1 MTPICV
7 KLPWAVLATVNDRVN
22 RVGDRLRLTTRYRQ
36 AKEAA
41 RALVASQ
48 TRDAPLLTGPVEVRL
63 RFWVPDQR
71 RRDPDNL
78 LKLIH
83 DSMTGIVFDDDWQ
96 IRRQVWEVAGV
107 DRASPRVEI
116 EVEPLRAVDHERVP
130 LATTTTEVE
139 R

>member
-1 MTPICV
+1 MIRLM
-7 KLPWAVLATVNDRVN
+7 LPWAVLATGNDRVN
-22 RVGDRLRLTTRYRQ
+22 RVGDRLRLTRRYRE

-48 TRDAPLLTGPVEVRL
+48 TRREPVLIGPVEVRL
-63 RFWVPDQR
+63 RFYLPDR
-71 RRDPDNL
+71 KRRDPDNL

-83 DSMTGIVFDDDWQ
+83 DAMSGIVYHDDHQ

-107 DRASPRVEI
+107 DRVDPRVEI

-130 LATTTTEVE
+130 VTTEV
-139 R
+139 

>member
-1 MTPICV
+1 
-7 KLPWAVLATVNDRVN
+7 R
-22 RVGDRLRLTTRYRQ
+22 R

-41 RALVASQ
+41 RTLVAAQ
-48 TRDAPLLTGPVEVRL
+48 TRRDPVLIGPVEVRL
-63 RFWVPDQR
+63 TFYVPDQR

-83 DSMTGIVFDDDWQ
+83 DSMSGIVYDDDHQ

-107 DRASPRVEI
+107 DREDPRVEI
-116 EVEPLRAVDHERVP
+116 EVEPLGSA
-130 LATTTTEVE
+130 AYTTERSE

>member
-1 MTPICV
+1 MIRLM
-7 KLPWAVLATVNDRVN
+7 LPWAVLATGNDRVN
-22 RVGDRLRLTTRYRQ
+22 RVGDRLRLTRRYRA

-48 TRDAPLLTGPVEVRL
+48 TRREPVLIGPVEVRL

-83 DSMTGIVFDDDWQ
+83 DSLSGIVYHDDYQ

-107 DRASPRVEI
+107 DRVDPRVEI
-116 EVEPLRAVDHERVP
+116 EVAPLRAADRERVP
-130 LATTTTEVE
+130 VTTEL
-139 R
+139 

>member
-1 MTPICV
+1 M
-7 KLPWAVLATVNDRVN
+7 LPWAVLAQANH
-22 RVGDRLRLTTRYRQ
+22 RLIPRSTGRGLTLAREYRQ

-48 TRDAPLLTGPVEVRL
+48 TRREPVLIGPVEVRL
-63 RFWVPDQR
+63 RFYLPDAK

-83 DSMTGIVFDDDWQ
+83 DAMTGIVYDDDHQ

-107 DRASPRVEI
+107 DRTAPRVEI
-116 EVEPLRAVDHERVP
+116 EVEPLRAVDHERMA
-130 LATTTTEVE
+130 LATTTTKEVE

>member
-1 MTPICV
+1 M
-7 KLPWAVLATVNDRVN
+7 
-22 RVGDRLRLTTRYRQ
+22 
-36 AKEAA
+36 
-41 RALVASQ
+41 
-48 TRDAPLLTGPVEVRL
+48 RL
-63 RFWVPDQR
+63 RFYLPDAK

-83 DSMTGIVFDDDWQ
+83 DAMTGIVYDDDHQ

-107 DRASPRVEI
+107 DRADPRVEI
-116 EVEPLRAVDHERVP
+116 EVEPLRAVDHERVA

>member
-1 MTPICV
+1 MSQGTIRLT
-7 KLPWAVLATVNDRVN
+7 LPWAVLASANQRKGIAGREN
-22 RVGDRLRLTTRYRQ
+22 RDQWRRYR
-36 AKEAA
+36 AARDAA
-41 RALVASQ
+41 RALVAAA
-48 TRDAPLLTGPVEVRL
+48 TRHEPVLIGPVEVRL

-83 DSMTGIVFDDDWQ
+83 DAMSGIVYHDDHQ

-116 EVEPLRAVDHERVP
+116 EVEPLRAVDHEHRP
-130 LATTTTEVE
+130 ITTEV
-139 R
+139 

>member
-48 TRDAPLLTGPVEVRL
+48 TRREPVLIGPVEVRL
-63 RFWVPDQR
+63 RFYLPDR
-71 RRDPDNL
+71 KRRDPDNL

-83 DSMTGIVFDDDWQ
+83 DAMSGIVYHDDHQ

-107 DRASPRVEI
+107 DRVDPRVEI
-116 EVEPLRAVDHERVP
+116 EVEPLRAVDHERLPV
-130 LATTTTEVE
+130 TMEV
-139 R
+139 